1 MAKKL
6 LVVNCES
13 FLVFF
18 ITFQAK
24 KGVTDGRKGKES
36 QTEEISTAG
45 AEEFLK
51 FETQLAKSAKELKGE
66 LLKTQLKSVIEKS
79 ENVIEKL
86 KSIVEERKELKI
98 DHLEKKLTS
107 LKDGGEEL
115 SEIFSKAK
123 RSMLT
128 DLDAKFKQV
137 VRKIDESAKKK
148 KPLDVG
154 NKELEVTLTMVTE
167 KANEDLKDWCA
178 RMNSVLPLPRKSVL
192 MKESEIEQMKSE
204 EMPKDRY
211 NCYIDPYTYYTSNRA
226 WTFLVTGGICF
237 ALTGVGVG
245 E

>member
-1 MAKKL
+1 MNL
-6 LVVNCES
+6 

-24 KGVTDGRKGKES
+24 KGVTDKRKGKKES

-45 AEEFLK
+45 AEEFLT

-79 ENVIEKL
+79 ENVIEEL
-86 KSIVEERKELKI
+86 KSIVEKRKKLKI
-98 DHLEKKLTS
+98 DHLGKKLTF

-115 SEIFSKAK
+115 SKICSKAK
-123 RSMLT
+123 HSMLT
-128 DLDAKFKQV
+128 DLEAKFNQV
-137 VRKIDESAKKK
+137 KRKIDESAKKK
-148 KPLDVG
+148 KLLDVG
-154 NKELEVTLTMVTE
+154 NKELEVPLTRVTE

-178 RMNSVLPLPRKSVL
+178 RMNSVLPFPRKSVL
-192 MKESEIEQMKSE
+192 MKGSEMKQMKSE

-211 NCYIDPYTYYTSNRA
+211 NYYMDPYTYYTSNRT
-226 WTFLVTGGICF
+226 WTFLVTGGVCF